1 MDAAQIEALWA
12 EAAAIPDPGGPLLG
26 AYADALNAW
35 AVSHPEAERSVLT
48 SIIIR
53 QLRIHR

>member
-1 MDAAQIEALWA
+1 MDAAQHEALWA

-26 AYADALNAW
+26 AYADALEAW
-35 AVSHPEAERSVLT
+35 AASHPEVDSGVLR

-53 QLRIHR
+53 RLRAHM